1 MGWRK
6 MTQNLEIIGQD
17 YNCETGETTPIY
29 WSQEWQ
35 DQQDAIAA
43 EQSQIQAAAQA
54 EADAKAAAKS
64 SAQAKLKALGLSDE
78 ESAAILG

>member
-1 MGWRK
+1 MSRPVITIFDCELGEQVDRE
-6 MTQNLEIIGQD
+6 MTNEEFANWQ
-17 YNCETGETTPIY
+17 ETQA
-29 WSQEWQ
+29 SQ
-35 DQQDAIAA
+35 AIVK
-43 EQSQIQAAAQA
+43 A

>member
-1 MGWRK
+1 MNRPVITIFDCELGEQIDRE
-6 MTQNLEIIGQD
+6 MTNEEFANWQ
-17 YNCETGETTPIY
+17 ETQA
-29 WSQEWQ
+29 SQ
-35 DQQDAIAA
+35 AIVK
-43 EQSQIQAAAQA
+43 A